1 MKRVKTLLMYASW
14 VILFFILSDFL
25 INVGLNAAYEPID
38 RTDNISQVNI
48 YQAEA
53 TYVNGRIRGL
63 ITNSQPDNL
72 SGKYLEIDFYSKRD
86 VFLGRAYID
95 IQELQENE
103 TQNFELLFK
112 LEDVDHYNV
121 SVVDE
126 KPETEEVETLIDE
139 MTKPEIL
146 LATAVALLIFWPM

>member
-1 MKRVKTLLMYASW
+1 MKRVKTLLMYALW

-25 INVGLNAAYEPID
+25 INVGLNAAYKPIE
-38 RTDNISQVNI
+38 RKDNIAQVNI

-53 TYVNGRIRGL
+53 TLVNGRIRGL

-86 VFLGRAYID
+86 VFLGRKFIN
-95 IQELQENE
+95 INQLQENE
-103 TQNFELLFK
+103 TQNFEVLFK
-112 LEDVDHYNV
+112 LEDVKYYTV

-126 KPETEEVETLIDE
+126 KPETQEIETIFDE
-139 MTKPEIL
+139 MTRPEVL
-146 LATAVALLIFWPM
+146 LATAVALLIFWP